1 MHHQTSGSNS
11 YALRRHI
18 SLGTEVRRA
27 APEADGWRVE
37 LASGEV
43 RHYAGVIACPGV
55 TWHGVTPDL
64 PPDLPGAAGFDAVSA
79 IASPGV
85 TQRSFAA
92 SGC

>member
-1 MHHQTSGSNS
+1 MPC
-11 YALRRHI
+11 
-18 SLGTEVRRA
+18 A